1 MHYAFLCH
9 DKPGAAEIR
18 KANRDAH
25 LAHLRSIG
33 GKIFAAG
40 PLIGED
46 GQSMIGSLLVI
57 DFPDR
62 KAAEAFAAADPYAK
76 AGLFHSVTVTR
87 WKKACGRA
95 HDGTPVT

>member
-33 GKIFAAG
+33 GQIFAAG
-40 PLIGED
+40 PLLGED

-76 AGLFHSVTVTR
+76 AGLFQSVTVTP
-87 WKKACGRA
+87 WKKVL
-95 HDGTPVT
+95 P